1 MRKPFTGTEKNVR
14 EGREQVKPLEFCG
27 HHVKFEKLIKIPQVM
42 SKWRD
47 QAGGVSIGY
56 VPVCSSGQGF
66 RPEIQIPGPSAE
78 RWYFKPRTWS
88 RPSVACLLSDE
99 SDGEVIAKEMESR
112 AQVVVVI
119 SGDTSFQKTR
129 EKVGG
134 EFHRDAGM
142 LGVYILGP

>member
-1 MRKPFTGTEKNVR
+1 M
-14 EGREQVKPLEFCG
+14 L
-27 HHVKFEKLIKIPQVM
+27 

-88 RPSVACLLSDE
+88 RSSVACLLSDE

-119 SGDTSFQKTR
+119 SRDTSFRETR
-129 EKVGG
+129 EKEGG

-142 LGVYILGP
+142 LGVYSLGP